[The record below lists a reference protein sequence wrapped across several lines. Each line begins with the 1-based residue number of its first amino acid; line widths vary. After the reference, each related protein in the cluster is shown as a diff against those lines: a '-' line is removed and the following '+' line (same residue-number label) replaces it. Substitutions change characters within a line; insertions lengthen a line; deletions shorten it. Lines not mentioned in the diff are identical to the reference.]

1 MYMSNK
7 RILVVVVTYN
17 PHEWVNRCFGSLRI
31 SKMEVDALVV
41 DNNSTDGGVS
51 EIQEKYPEVRIYRS
65 KKNLGFGQ
73 ANNVGL
79 KYAVENGYD
88 YVYLLNQD
96 AWILPDTLQ
105 TLVSV
110 AEKHEEYGILSP
122 IQLEKD
128 EKTYESLFYKYVIC
142 SDDLRCSLHER
153 IFNVEKL
160 EEVYDISFAMAA
172 HWLVTKRCLQT
183 VGGFSPTFF
192 HYGED
197 NNYIHRVFFHGF
209 KLGLVPFAKAVHDSG
224 MKSIKELRD
233 SAHYRIYNSELVYLS
248 NPNTEYLIKNS
259 IKSFIVKG
267 IVEKDATYLRN
278 AWLLYKNRSVIIE
291 NRNKSKT
298 RAPFL

>member
-1 MYMSNK
+1 
-7 RILVVVVTYN
+7 
-17 PHEWVNRCFGSLRI
+17 
-31 SKMEVDALVV
+31 MEVDALVV

-122 IQLEKD
+122 MQLEKD

-153 IFNVEKL
+153 IFNVEEL
-160 EEVYDISFAMAA
+160 EDVYDISFAMAA

-197 NNYIHRVFFHGF
+197 NNYIHRAFFHGF

-278 AWLLYKNRSVIIE
+278 AWLLYKNRSAIIE

-298 RAPFL
+298 KAPFL

>member
-1 MYMSNK
+1 MSKK

-17 PHEWVNRCFGSLRI
+17 PHEWVNRCFGSLRT
-31 SKMEVDALVV
+31 SVMNVDALVV
-41 DNNSTDGGVS
+41 DNNSTDGGVM
-51 EIQEKYPEVRIYRS
+51 EIQEKYPEVMIYRS
-65 KKNLGFGQ
+65 RKNLGFGQ

-79 KYAVENGYD
+79 RYALEKGYD

-96 AWILPDTLQ
+96 AWVLSDTLQ

-110 AEKHEEYGILSP
+110 AEKHDEYGILSP
-122 IQLEKD
+122 MQLEKD

-142 SDDLRCSLHER
+142 SDNLRCSLHEKLY
-153 IFNVEKL
+153 NVDTL
-160 EEVYDISFAMAA
+160 EEVYDIPFAMAA

-209 KLGLVPFAKAVHDSG
+209 KLGLVPYAKAVHDSG
-224 MKSIKELRD
+224 MKSVKVLRD

-248 NPNTEYLIKNS
+248 NPNTDYLIKNS
-259 IKSFIVKG
+259 IKSFIIKG
-267 IVEKDATYLRN
+267 IVEKDAAYLRN
-278 AWLLYKNRSVIIE
+278 AWLLYKNRGVIIE
-291 NRNKSKT
+291 NRNISKK
-298 RAPFL
+298 RSSFL

>member
-1 MYMSNK
+1 MSNK

-17 PHEWVNRCFGSLRI
+17 PHEWVNRCFGSLRT
-31 SKMEVDALVV
+31 SKMEVDVLVI
-41 DNNSTDGGVS
+41 DNNSTDGGVC

-96 AWILPDTLQ
+96 AWILPNTLQ

-122 IQLEKD
+122 MQLEKD

-142 SDDLRCSLHER
+142 SDDLRSSLHER
-153 IFNVEKL
+153 LFNVEKL

-172 HWLVTKRCLQT
+172 HWLMTKRCLQT

-233 SAHYRIYNSELVYLS
+233 SAYYRIYNSELVYLS

-267 IVEKDATYLRN
+267 IVEKDVTYLKN
-278 AWLLYKNRSVIIE
+278 AWLLYKNRGVIIE

>member
-1 MYMSNK
+1 
-7 RILVVVVTYN
+7 
-17 PHEWVNRCFGSLRI
+17 
-31 SKMEVDALVV
+31 MEVDALVV

-122 IQLEKD
+122 LQLEKD

-153 IFNVEKL
+153 LFNVEKL

-259 IKSFIVKG
+259 IKSYIVKG
-267 IVEKDATYLRN
+267 IVEKDATYQRN

>member
-1 MYMSNK
+1 MSKK

-17 PHEWVNRCFGSLRI
+17 PHEWVNRCFGSLRT
-31 SKMEVDALVV
+31 SVMNVDALVV
-41 DNNSTDGGVS
+41 DNNSTDGGVM
-51 EIQEKYPEVRIYRS
+51 EIQEKYPEVMIYRS
-65 KKNLGFGQ
+65 RKNLGFGQ

-79 KYAVENGYD
+79 RYALEKGYD

-96 AWILPDTLQ
+96 AWVLSDTLQ

-110 AEKHEEYGILSP
+110 AEKHDEYGILSP
-122 IQLEKD
+122 MQLEKD

-142 SDDLRCSLHER
+142 SDNLRCSLHEKLY
-153 IFNVEKL
+153 NVDTL
-160 EEVYDISFAMAA
+160 EEVYDIPFAMAA

-209 KLGLVPFAKAVHDSG
+209 KLGLVPYAKAVHDSG
-224 MKSIKELRD
+224 MKSVKELRD

-248 NPNTEYLIKNS
+248 NPNTDYLIKNS
-259 IKSFIVKG
+259 IKSFIIKG
-267 IVEKDATYLRN
+267 IVEKDAAYLRN
-278 AWLLYKNRSVIIE
+278 AWLLYKNRGVIIE
-291 NRNKSKT
+291 NRNISKK
-298 RAPFL
+298 RSSFL

>member
-1 MYMSNK
+1 MSKK

-17 PHEWVNRCFGSLRI
+17 PHEWVNRCFGSLRT
-31 SKMEVDALVV
+31 SVMNVDSLVV
-41 DNNSTDGGVS
+41 DNNSTDGGVM
-51 EIQEKYPEVRIYRS
+51 EIQEKYPEVMIYRS
-65 KKNLGFGQ
+65 RKNLGFGQ

-79 KYAVENGYD
+79 RYALEKGYD

-96 AWILPDTLQ
+96 AWVLSDTLQ

-110 AEKHEEYGILSP
+110 AEKHDEYGILSP
-122 IQLEKD
+122 MQLEKD

-142 SDDLRCSLHER
+142 SDNLRCSLHEKLY
-153 IFNVEKL
+153 NVDTL
-160 EEVYDISFAMAA
+160 EEVYDIPFAMAA

-209 KLGLVPFAKAVHDSG
+209 KLGLVPYAKAVHDSG
-224 MKSIKELRD
+224 MKSVKELRD

-248 NPNTEYLIKNS
+248 NPNTDYLIKNS
-259 IKSFIVKG
+259 IKSFIIKG
-267 IVEKDATYLRN
+267 IVEKDAAYLRN
-278 AWLLYKNRSVIIE
+278 AWLLYKNRGVIIE
-291 NRNKSKT
+291 NRNISKK
-298 RAPFL
+298 RSSFL

>member
-1 MYMSNK
+1 MSKK

-17 PHEWVNRCFGSLRI
+17 PHEWVNRCFGSLRT
-31 SKMEVDALVV
+31 SVMNVDAFVV
-41 DNNSTDGGVS
+41 DNNSTDGGVM
-51 EIQEKYPEVRIYRS
+51 EIQEKYPEVMIYRS
-65 KKNLGFGQ
+65 RKNLGFGQ

-79 KYAVENGYD
+79 RYALEKGYD

-96 AWILPDTLQ
+96 AWVLSDTLQ

-110 AEKHEEYGILSP
+110 AEKHDEYGILSP
-122 IQLEKD
+122 MQLEKD

-142 SDDLRCSLHER
+142 SDNLRCSLHEKLY
-153 IFNVEKL
+153 NVDTL
-160 EEVYDISFAMAA
+160 EEVYDIPFAMAA

-209 KLGLVPFAKAVHDSG
+209 KLGLVPYAKAVHDSG
-224 MKSIKELRD
+224 MKSVKELRD

-248 NPNTEYLIKNS
+248 NPNTDYLIKNS
-259 IKSFIVKG
+259 IKSFIIKG
-267 IVEKDATYLRN
+267 IVEKDAAYLRN
-278 AWLLYKNRSVIIE
+278 AWLLYKNRGVIIE
-291 NRNKSKT
+291 NRNISKK
-298 RAPFL
+298 RSSFL

>member
-1 MYMSNK
+1 MSNK